1 MTSLA
6 PWPTIQPHRLVWE
19 ERSYTDG
26 VPDGVPEIWYAP
38 MADLDRDIVVDQ
50 HGDGGWHVFYGAG
63 YGPPHTKLEDAI
75 ADAERSIF
83 ASAYNQII
91 ALGGWDAVAAVAAA
105 AAAATRPT
113 QSGS

>member
-1 MTSLA
+1 MLVDDDVA
-6 PWPTIQPHRLVWE
+6 VEVGHR
-19 ERSYTDG
+19 G
-26 VPDGVPEIWYAP
+26 VPDLGHAVGHA
-38 MADLDRDIVVDQ
+38 V
-50 HGDGGWHVFYGAG
+50 VFYGAG

-105 AAAATRPT
+105 AAAAAATRPT
-113 QSGS
+113 RSGS